1 MKRRKLKGGARAWT
15 KRIDKPFHRY
25 IRLRDTNK
33 EGYGTCC
40 SCGKDIHFHEADA
53 GHFMNRQHKNTRWN
67 EENVNL
73 QCKYCNMYEGGN
85 AYLYG
90 MALGKR
96 KADKLVKLSRIKV
109 KPTDEE
115 YEDIYYKY
123 KELVLELEKTK
134 TFL

>member
-33 EGYGTCC
+33 EGYGSCC
-40 SCGKDIHFHEADA
+40 SCDKPIHFHEADA

-67 EENVNL
+67 EDNVNL

-90 MALGKR
+90 VALGKR

-109 KPTDEE
+109 KYTDEE